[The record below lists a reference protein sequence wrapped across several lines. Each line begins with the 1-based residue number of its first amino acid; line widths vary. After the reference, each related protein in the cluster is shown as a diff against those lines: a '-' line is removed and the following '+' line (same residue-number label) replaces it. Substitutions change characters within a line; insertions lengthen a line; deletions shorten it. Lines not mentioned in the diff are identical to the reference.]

1 MDVILHDVRTFQ
13 EVARQPQSIA
23 TAQLYWDMH
32 QAKVKELQDAFHA
45 FQVTYLAYKNYY
57 NENKWRGENKPNAC
71 PLMEA
76 IKKKHNQ
83 LANEC
88 LDAQARLL
96 KAIEDNV
103 WTIAGVGQAL
113 DLPMYEGWIATV
125 RSNLSKL
132 SMKAGMIQLT
142 DEGKL
147 SPSIEWEPANM
158 SAIIQEHIKAKADLG
173 L

>member
-13 EVARQPQSIA
+13 ECARQPQSIS

-32 QAKVKELQDAFHA
+32 QAKVQELQSAYVEYQSAF
-45 FQVTYLAYKNYY
+45 FAYKNYY
-57 NENKWRGENKPNAC
+57 EENKWRGENKPHPC

-76 IKKKHNQ
+76 NKKKHNQ
-83 LANEC
+83 LANLC
-88 LDAQARLL
+88 LEAQARLL
-96 KAIEDNV
+96 KAIEDNI

-147 SPSIEWEPANM
+147 NPSIDWEPANM
-158 SAIIQEHIKAKADLG
+158 TAIIREHIKAKADLG